1 MSAFRSLAP
10 SIQQDDSSASSPN
23 KYPSE
28 SNSATT
34 GSTSGRGN
42 SAGGDRGSGSGGDGK
57 DGNPRKRRTA
67 GSVSTMACTLCRQAR
82 QRVRSLISALLNYVL
97 ICCLLF
103 TTLVFLVRANADLLT
118 CFCLSSVMAIDPI
131 AVVDVPYVN
140 WSVSTSLIPKH
151 TKTISFGKS
160 ESFGK
165 TTPPFRTETG
175 K

>member
-10 SIQQDDSSASSPN
+10 STQQDDSSASSPN
-23 KYPSE
+23 KYPGE

-34 GSTSGRGN
+34 GSTSGGGN

-67 GSVSTMACTLCRQAR
+67 GRVSTMACTPCRQAR
-82 QRVRSLISALLNYVL
+82 QRVRSLISVLLNYVL
-97 ICCLLF
+97 TCCLPF
-103 TTLVFLVRANADLLT
+103 TTLVSLVRANADLWT
-118 CFCLSSVMAIDPI
+118 CFCLSSVTAIDPI
-131 AVVDVPYVN
+131 AVVDVPCVN

-160 ESFGK
+160 KSFGE